1 VSALTPLSVPRL
13 PRGVRMRFDPV
24 RNSQVLLAPERT
36 FDLDEVAVA
45 VLELVD
51 GQRTIGEIA
60 GELASRYAAD
70 KAEIEADILPML
82 SDLASKRVLET

>member
-1 VSALTPLSVPRL
+1 MSALTPLSVPRL